1 MVKRALEGAA
11 ITGSGFQCRQ
21 CRTLI
26 VARSRRD
33 RIPARPGSRGASH
46 RSGAG
51 PGTVDD
57 QSGGDQKPNHWP
69 VCALARAGADLGKGS
84 PAKSPEAGRVSVTG
98 TGHRDAHR
106 SVQPGTGCGST
117 ESRASGESGD
127 AGVTRDDL
135 PGTLRSRSWIVALGS
150 CHRVAVRAG
159 NTATAEAGGS
169 HQRPEGP
176 GSSRTLPPSSTAGPA
191 HATATERPQ
200 KSSPHQSRIEQ
211 IKPVLHTPP
220 EFAARVNRDHAEAR
234 RADTVTRRGTIPR
247 LRWRNGDAR

>member
-135 PGTLRSRSWIVALGS
+135 PGPLRARSWIVALGS
-150 CHRVAVRAG
+150 CRRVAVRAG

-169 HQRPEGP
+169 GILENVAAELNRRP
-176 GSSRTLPPSSTAGPA
+176 RTRHGYRTPA
-191 HATATERPQ
+191 EVLATLISNRTNQTGVA
-200 KSSPHQSRIEQ
+200 
-211 IKPVLHTPP
+211 HT
-220 EFAARVNRDHAEAR
+220 
-234 RADTVTRRGTIPR
+234 T
-247 LRWRNGDAR
+247 